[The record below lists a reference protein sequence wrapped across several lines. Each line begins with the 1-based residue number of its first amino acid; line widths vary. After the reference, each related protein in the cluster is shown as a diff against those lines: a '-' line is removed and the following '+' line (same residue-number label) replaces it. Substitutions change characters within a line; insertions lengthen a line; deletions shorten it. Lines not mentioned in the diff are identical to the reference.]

1 MSKALLLAD
10 SCLPP
15 ARSCALEDWQ
25 DAGGDGDDADGTRC
39 VGVAG
44 VEGVGVGVVVEE
56 GVAEEAAEQA
66 EGMMAAKTTELEKN
80 SGRKV
85 GGRIGEGQVAGE
97 ACAPWW
103 SR

>member
-15 ARSCALEDWQ
+15 TRSCALEDWEA
-25 DAGGDGDDADGTRC
+25 AGGDGDDADGTRC

-44 VEGVGVGVVVEE
+44 VEGVGVGVAVEE
-56 GVAEEAAEQA
+56 GVAEEAVEQA
-66 EGMMAAKTTELEKN
+66 EGMMEAKKTEPEKS
-80 SGRKV
+80 SGRKA
-85 GGRIGEGQVAGE
+85 GGRIGGGQAAGE